1 MLAKQYRLKR
11 NKDFESTFKKGKA
24 FNGRFLFL
32 KLRRNN
38 LEISRFGFVIG
49 KKASKKS
56 TVRNR
61 VKRLLREVIEARLKK
76 VKPGFDIV
84 ILVKP
89 KIITKSYQEIE
100 KDVGE
105 LLEKAKLYIRN

>member
-1 MLAKQYRLKR
+1 MLAKQHRLKR

-38 LEISRFGFVIG
+38 LEVSRFGFVIG

-61 VKRLLREVIEARLKK
+61 VKRLLREVIGARLKK
-76 VKPGFDIV
+76 IKPGFDII

-89 KIITKSYQEIE
+89 EIIIKSYQEIE
-100 KDVGE
+100 KEVEGLLKKVE
-105 LLEKAKLYIRN
+105 LYK

>member
-1 MLAKQYRLKR
+1 MLAKQHRLKR

-49 KKASKKS
+49 KKVSKKS

-84 ILVKP
+84 ILAKP
-89 KIITKSYQEIE
+89 EIVE
-100 KDVGE
+100 KDYGE
-105 LLEKAKLYIRN
+105 IKKELEDLLEKAGLTG